1 MEIFELFLKIPI
13 FETNGN
19 SVYYK
24 LEQGGIANVATSIAR
39 RDLNPVRVNCQTRAS
54 APRNPA
60 RDRRADVKR
69 QFPTGQVL
77 VYSRIL
83 EYEQDFRGSVWLLN
97 SCEG

>member
-39 RDLNPVRVNCQTRAS
+39 RDHRKSKFGLRHV
-54 APRNPA
+54 
-60 RDRRADVKR
+60 VK
-69 QFPTGQVL
+69 L
-77 VYSRIL
+77 Y
-83 EYEQDFRGSVWLLN
+83 
-97 SCEG
+97 